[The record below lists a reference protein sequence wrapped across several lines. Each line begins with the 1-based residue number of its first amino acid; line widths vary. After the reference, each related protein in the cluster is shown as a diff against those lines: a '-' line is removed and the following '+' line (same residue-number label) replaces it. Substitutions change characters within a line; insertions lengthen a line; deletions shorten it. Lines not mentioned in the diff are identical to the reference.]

1 MRIFRTIISLLLLI
15 SCGHNYT
22 IGLPNDSSISS
33 NEGTITVISD
43 NDSIRLYT
51 VQFPSANEY
60 IPGKT
65 EIWYESNKSGD
76 KYIIVAS
83 NPDC

>member
-1 MRIFRTIISLLLLI
+1 MRIFITVTSLLLLI

-22 IGLPNDSSISS
+22 IGLTNGSPISNYNDT
-33 NEGTITVISD
+33 TIISD

-65 EIWYESNKSGD
+65 
-76 KYIIVAS
+76 
-83 NPDC
+83 